1 MATLLGID
9 LGHHSVKLALM
20 EGRLGRVELSEFRQ
34 RRVVP
39 SDGQKASVK
48 DRLEALRILMA
59 EGIDASSQVMG
70 FPTEKASVR
79 MLVVGSA
86 DVYGPVESTD
96 LPLRETNRPNPV
108 NPYALSK
115 LLQEQSCLQ
124 YASLLGVD
132 VS

>member
-39 SDGQKASVK
+39 SDGQKASVE

-70 FPTEKASVR
+70 FPTESSRTA
-79 MLVVGSA
+79 L
-86 DVYGPVESTD
+86 
-96 LPLRETNRPNPV
+96 ETRI
-108 NPYALSK
+108 
-115 LLQEQSCLQ
+115 
-124 YASLLGVD
+124 
-132 VS
+132 